1 MDKKIFKTLIKKDHK
16 LGENKYVHGRI
27 SGFQSVI
34 CNEHPEGMYAT
45 ISSDKGLL
53 LLTHRC
59 TAEQYE
65 KFRIRVAEEYP
76 GLCEFD
82 VV

>member
-16 LGENKYVHGRI
+16 LGEREYVYGRV

-34 CNEHPEGMYAT
+34 CDEGVDTSYVNKMT
-45 ISSDKGLL
+45 DKGTI
-53 LLTHRC
+53 LTTEC
-59 TAEQYE
+59 TEEQYE
-65 KFRIRVAEEYP
+65 KFRIKVEESYP

>member
-1 MDKKIFKTLIKKDHK
+1 MDKKIFRTLIKKAHK
-16 LGENKYVHGRI
+16 LGENKYIHGRI

-34 CNEHPEGMYAT
+34 CDELSRESYLNKLTDE
-45 ISSDKGLL
+45 GLL
-53 LLTHRC
+53 LTTEC

-76 GLCEFD
+76 GLCDFN
-82 VV
+82 VI